1 MHFMLAALGPQHDD
15 AAHHQRRRHGDRVE
29 QVVVNQVGENH
40 PQHHC
45 RQEGDQQVDGKPLG
59 LALGR
64 QATDH
69 FENLATEL
77 PHHCQDRAQLDDDM
91 NALKRS
97 PVKSST
103 SATMIWWPV
112 LEIGRNSFAQY
123 VDQPTPVADP
133 DSRRADAVGPGY
145 ADAQA
150 DPRRPVPGQAP
161 ADSTR
166 GPDRQRDPDV
176 YHGLETTGVMTREAA
191 QKQALSAVRGLRY
204 DHDDYFWINDLTPV
218 MIMHPANP
226 KLDGQNLSA
235 IRDPDGFAVFNEFV
249 ILAKAKG
256 AGIVNYRWPKPGAEA
271 PVAKTSY
278 IQLFEPWGWIIGS
291 GVYVDDVQAEFSSQV
306 WKASFIGLA
315 IALVMA
321 LLVSLIARSIV
332 RPLQAAVNAMGNIAS
347 GESDLTRSLDTH
359 GQDEV
364 TQLSRHF
371 NSFTAKLRQELGSN
385 ATQAH
390 DRSQQQSQQ
399 MELVATAINEVTYGV
414 QDVAEN
420 AEHAASEMRDAQ
432 AQAQQGQV
440 NIDSSL
446 QQIDQLSESTQ
457 IGSVLEVIRSI
468 ADQTN
473 LLALNAAIEAA
484 RAGEQGRGFAVVADE
499 VRLLAQRTQ
508 KSTAEIQG
516 MIERLQGHSEAA
528 VKAGASLTAIGESL
542 RNLNGLNASIA
553 SATLQQAHVVE
564 DINQNVTEA
573 AGLSHSTALAA
584 EQSSVASAHLRGLSE
599 QLDGLL
605 RQFKV

>member
-1 MHFMLAALGPQHDD
+1 MNSLRNMSISRRLWLILIVAVLMLFALGLLMLRQIHDD
-15 AAHHQRRRHGDRVE
+15 LYQAKRQQTQH
-29 QVVVNQVGENH
+29 VVQTASGI
-40 PQHHC
+40 
-45 RQEGDQQVDGKPLG
+45 L
-59 LALGR
+59 
-64 QATDH
+64 T
-69 FENLATEL
+69 F
-77 PHHCQDRAQLDDDM
+77 
-91 NALKRS
+91 
-97 PVKSST
+97 
-103 SATMIWWPV
+103 
-112 LEIGRNSFAQY
+112 
-123 VDQPTPVADP
+123 
-133 DSRRADAVGPGY
+133 
-145 ADAQA
+145 
-150 DPRRPVPGQAP
+150 
-161 ADSTR
+161 
-166 GPDRQRDPDV
+166 
-176 YHGLETTGVMTREAA
+176 YHSLETTGVMTRDAA

-291 GVYVDDVQAEFSSQV
+291 GVYVDDVQAEFSGQV
-306 WKASFIGLA
+306 WKASVIGLG

-321 LLVSLIARSIV
+321 LLVTLIARSIV
-332 RPLQAAVNAMGNIAS
+332 QPLQAAVNAMGNIAS

-359 GQDEV
+359 GDDEV

-371 NSFTAKLRQELGSN
+371 NSFTAKLRQVVSQLQVCANALGESSRELGTN

-390 DRSQQQSQQ
+390 ALSQQQSQQ

-414 QDVAEN
+414 QDVAKN

-432 AQAQQGQV
+432 VQAQQGQV
-440 NIDSSL
+440 NIDGSL
-446 QQIDQLSESTQ
+446 QQIDHLSGTIRQAVEVIRTLSSESTQ
-457 IGSVLEVIRSI
+457 IGGVLEVIRSI

-508 KSTAEIQG
+508 KSTAEIQL

-528 VKAGASLTAIGESL
+528 VKVISDSHSASQLTIEQAGQAGASLNAIGQAL

-564 DINQNVTEA
+564 DINQNVTQA

-584 EQSSVASAHLRGLSE
+584 EQSSAASVQLRGLSE

>member
-1 MHFMLAALGPQHDD
+1 MNSLRNMSISRRLWLILIVAVLMLFALGLLMLRQIHDD
-15 AAHHQRRRHGDRVE
+15 LYQAKRQQTQH
-29 QVVVNQVGENH
+29 VVQTASGI
-40 PQHHC
+40 
-45 RQEGDQQVDGKPLG
+45 L
-59 LALGR
+59 
-64 QATDH
+64 T
-69 FENLATEL
+69 F
-77 PHHCQDRAQLDDDM
+77 
-91 NALKRS
+91 
-97 PVKSST
+97 
-103 SATMIWWPV
+103 
-112 LEIGRNSFAQY
+112 
-123 VDQPTPVADP
+123 
-133 DSRRADAVGPGY
+133 
-145 ADAQA
+145 
-150 DPRRPVPGQAP
+150 
-161 ADSTR
+161 
-166 GPDRQRDPDV
+166 
-176 YHGLETTGVMTREAA
+176 YHSLETTGVMTRDAA

-291 GVYVDDVQAEFSSQV
+291 GVYVDDVQAEFSGQV
-306 WKASFIGLA
+306 WKASVIGLG

-321 LLVSLIARSIV
+321 LLVTLIARSIV
-332 RPLQAAVNAMGNIAS
+332 QPLQAAVNAMGNIAS

-359 GQDEV
+359 GHDEV

-371 NSFTAKLRQELGSN
+371 NSFTAKLRQVVRQLQVCANALGESSRELGTN

-390 DRSQQQSQQ
+390 ARSQQQSQQ

-414 QDVAEN
+414 QDVAKN

-432 AQAQQGQV
+432 VQAQQGQV
-440 NIDSSL
+440 NIDGSL
-446 QQIDQLSESTQ
+446 QQIDHLSGTIRQAVEVIRTLSSESTQ
-457 IGSVLEVIRSI
+457 IGGVLEVIRSI

-508 KSTAEIQG
+508 KSTAEIQL

-528 VKAGASLTAIGESL
+528 VKVISDSHSASQLTIEQAGQAGASLNAIGQAL

-564 DINQNVTEA
+564 DINQNVTQA

-584 EQSSVASAHLRGLSE
+584 EQSSAASVQLRGLSE